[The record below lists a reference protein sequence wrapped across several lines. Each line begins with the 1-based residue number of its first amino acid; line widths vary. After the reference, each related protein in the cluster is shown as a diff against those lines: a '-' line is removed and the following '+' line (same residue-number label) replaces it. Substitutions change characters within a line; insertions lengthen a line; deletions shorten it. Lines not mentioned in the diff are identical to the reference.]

1 MNGTNKN
8 MQIKKIALFIKYLKE
23 LLDISFTSP
32 LASLHFYIS
41 LLLYKSIC
49 FASLPYISLQVYW
62 LRCTAIYLFNKS
74 IGFASILYISFIL

>member
-49 FASLPYISLQVYW
+49 FASLPYLITSLLASLHCYISL
-62 LRCTAIYLFNKS
+62 
-74 IGFASILYISFIL
+74 